1 MLIIPAI
8 DIYNGKCVR
17 LRQGDYDTQK
27 VYSDSPADAAKI
39 FSDAGLR
46 SLHIVDLEGA
56 KMGAI
61 KNWEAIE
68 SILSIKGIE
77 AQIGG
82 GIRRKEDVQRLLQL
96 GAKRVVIGSLAV
108 ESPWQIKTWTME
120 FDPASIAIA
129 IDIKG
134 DMIAYRGWLARSG
147 KSPALLINEMR
158 KFGMLTFI
166 CTDIEQD
173 GMLKGPNITLYKIL
187 KLSFPEIELI
197 ASGGVSCADDIK
209 ALGDIHCSAVIV
221 GKAFYE
227 GRITLD
233 ELRALNNLNN

>member
-27 VYSDSPADAAKI
+27 VYADSPADAATT
-39 FSDAGLR
+39 FCDAGLH

-61 KNWEAIE
+61 KNWKAIE
-68 SILSIKGIE
+68 SILSVKGVE

-96 GAKRVVIGSLAV
+96 GAKRVVIGSLAI

-120 FDPASIAIA
+120 FGPARIAIA

-134 DMIAYRGWLARSG
+134 EMIAYRGWLARSG
-147 KSPALLINEMR
+147 KSPASLINEMR
-158 KFGMLTFI
+158 EFGVRTFI

-173 GMLKGPNITLYKIL
+173 GMLKGPNVTLYKIL
-187 KLSFPEIELI
+187 NLSFPEIELI
-197 ASGGVSCADDIK
+197 ASGGVSCGDDIK
-209 ALGDIHCSAVIV
+209 ALRDTCSAVIV

-227 GRITLD
+227 RRITLD
-233 ELRALNNLNN
+233 ELRALNNLNT